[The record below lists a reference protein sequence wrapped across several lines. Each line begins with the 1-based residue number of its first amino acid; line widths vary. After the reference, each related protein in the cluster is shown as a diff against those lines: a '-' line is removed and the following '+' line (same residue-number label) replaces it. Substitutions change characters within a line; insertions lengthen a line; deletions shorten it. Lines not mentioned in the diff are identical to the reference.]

1 MSLSTTPRRQALIKI
16 CKFIWRKSK
25 YRESEILRKE
35 FSDVFG
41 IIIDSAEDIPMI
53 QTTLT
58 DRAETPLSHTD
69 LWFNSRDVAA
79 GLYNDMQELELAG
92 FGRLDGWS
100 DMYETHNL
108 RWGFTDTWTT
118 GDLTALAL
126 TIHSRSAMNNEILTT
141 EFIAIYR
148 IAFIAWKNDDSVQQK
163 MEKEMME
170 KQSPQLYASQ
180 PSPRRLPI
188 RLISIHNQN
197 IRILNTIFTKEYF
210 NSLEKDSPPSSSKL
224 HVHIKSISV
233 AGYNDAELKDL
244 AQELLNTKE
253 QVGSLEAIHIL
264 P

>member
-170 KQSPQLYASQ
+170 KQSPQLSDL
-180 PSPRRLPI
+180 SLFI
-188 RLISIHNQN
+188 IKIS
-197 IRILNTIFTKEYF
+197 E
-210 NSLEKDSPPSSSKL
+210 S
-224 HVHIKSISV
+224 
-233 AGYNDAELKDL
+233 
-244 AQELLNTKE
+244 
-253 QVGSLEAIHIL
+253 
-264 P
+264 